1 MPRLLEHINFSKI
14 VVILASTFGVALG
27 ACGLTA
33 LVSRGIND
41 NGQFLSYFGLL
52 ELAVMILSSIGLVLT
67 IIIWVIASIFGN
79 RGGSDSEPIRIFDN
93 SSEDDK
99 QP

>member
-33 LVSRGIND
+33 WASSGIND
-41 NGQFLSYFGLL
+41 SGRFLIGFGFL
-52 ELAVMILSSIGLVLT
+52 ELAVMILSALGLVFTVLL
-67 IIIWVIASIFGN
+67 WVIASIFGN
-79 RGGSDSEPIRIFDN
+79 RSDSDSEPIRIFDN